1 MKKIAVIGSANTDL
15 VFTTN
20 IIPKMGE
27 TVSGERFEMNTG
39 GKGANQAVAIA
50 RLGGNVTF
58 FGSLGGDLFGEKIK
72 QELKNENVTIC
83 IHDSQMHSG
92 VAQVN
97 LYDHD
102 NSIIVI
108 PGANADFE
116 ERFLEEVEARLDEF
130 DFFVFQL
137 EIDIN
142 VVDRLVKK
150 IKMLPNKRI
159 LLNPAPAQRLTKSL
173 LENSDYITPNEFEI
187 EQIGID
193 ADSTEAAL
201 RRYPGKLLVTLGA
214 KGVTYFDQQQQVVT
228 LVPGL
233 TQLNVQD
240 TTGAGDTFTGA
251 LSYALVN
258 EYSLKDAIRFANVAA
273 GLSITKVGAQAGMPR
288 LKDVE
293 GMLQR

>member
-1 MKKIAVIGSANTDL
+1 
-15 VFTTN
+15 
-20 IIPKMGE
+20 
-27 TVSGERFEMNTG
+27 
-39 GKGANQAVAIA
+39 
-50 RLGGNVTF
+50 
-58 FGSLGGDLFGEKIK
+58 
-72 QELKNENVTIC
+72 
-83 IHDSQMHSG
+83 MHSG